1 MSINS
6 GANTYSSDSIEETI
20 DFESGRLDVQE
31 TIEFIQ
37 DLIDSGQ
44 AWTMQGSY
52 GHTAMAM
59 IRSGQC
65 LLGPVGHQDAYGN
78 YVPSRDEVQPGS
90 PGSQEFVL
98 NSLAS

>member
-6 GANTYSSDSIEETI
+6 SANTSSTEFVDSII
-20 DFESGRLDVQE
+20 DFEKGILDEQE
-31 TIEFIQ
+31 TIEFFQ

-44 AWTMQGSY
+44 AWRLQGSY
-52 GHTAMAM
+52 GRAAMAM

-65 LLGPVGHQDAYGN
+65 LLGPVGRRDIYGN
-78 YVPSRDEVQPGS
+78 YVPSRDEVQPGT

-98 NSLAS
+98 NSLVS

>member
-1 MSINS
+1 MSINYS
-6 GANTYSSDSIEETI
+6 ANTSSFDSVEAMI
-20 DFESGRLDVQE
+20 DFESGQLDAQE
-31 TIEFIQ
+31 TIEFFQ

-44 AWTMQGSY
+44 AWKMQGSY
-52 GHTAMAM
+52 GRTAMAM

-65 LLGPVGHQDAYGN
+65 LLGPVGHQDTYGN
-78 YVPSRDEVQPGS
+78 YVPGRDEVQPGS

>member
-1 MSINS
+1 MSLNS
-6 GANTYSSDSIEETI
+6 RANTSSTDSV
-20 DFESGRLDVQE
+20 DSFLAFENGLLSEKE
-31 TIEFIQ
+31 TIEFFQ

-44 AWTMQGSY
+44 AWRLQGNY
-52 GHTAMAM
+52 GRTAMAM

-65 LLGPVGHQDAYGN
+65 LLGPVGHRDAYGN

-98 NSLAS
+98 NSLGS

>member
-6 GANTYSSDSIEETI
+6 SASTSTDISFD
-20 DFESGRLDVQE
+20 DFESGQLSELESV
-31 TIEFIQ
+31 EFMQ

-44 AWTMQGSY
+44 VWKLQGSY
-52 GHTAMAM
+52 GRAAMDL
-59 IRSGQC
+59 IQSGQC
-65 LLGPVGHQDAYGN
+65 LLGPVGHRDAYGN

-90 PGSQEFVL
+90 PGSSEFVL